1 MSHKLSLIA
10 CLGAA
15 FCLWMQPVQA
25 KKLNIIYIPL
35 DNRPVCSDYVQQT
48 MEATG
53 CNIIMP
59 PEKFIASG
67 SNNGD
72 PEAIWDWLQNKAPK
86 ADAAVISTDSLI
98 YGGLVASRTHH
109 IPQEVLTARLERLN
123 ALQHKL
129 PIKLYVFSTIMR
141 TPRASFG
148 RVEPPYYSKFGPAIF
163 AYSELLDKADSRT
176 LPLTEQL
183 TKQALERNLH
193 HADLGDWLERRQ
205 KNLDVNY
212 ELTAMANN
220 GRFHYLAIGKDDN
233 APLSATHLE
242 ARKINF
248 RTFNMDHSVFQI
260 LPGVDQLG
268 LLLLTR
274 AYNEAH
280 GITPSVYPLY
290 SGGVG
295 AATLPQYSDVRLQDS
310 VPQQIDAA
318 GAVVAATAAEA
329 DLVLAL
335 NTPPD
340 GVVRDSTA
348 GSNQFFASAENKKFV
363 QTIKNTLDNGA
374 KVSLADVSY
383 SNGADNGFMDQL
395 TKAGQLERL
404 TAYNGWNTAD
414 NTVGYAISQG
424 LLAADMS
431 KNASDDLMRQ
441 RIIDDWFY
449 QSNARCRISVLL
461 EQYSRED
468 LKYDLGAGEKPILK
482 EVTSDCNALAKKYSF
497 TRNTDF
503 SLSFPWHRLFEVN
516 VNINSKHK

>member
-1 MSHKLSLIA
+1 MSRKLSLIA

-15 FCLWMQPVQA
+15 FCLWTMPAQA

-35 DNRPVCSDYVQQT
+35 DNRPVCADYVRQT
-48 MEATG
+48 MEAAD
-53 CNIIMP
+53 CKIIMP
-59 PEKFIASG
+59 PEKYIAG
-67 SNNGD
+67 SDNNGD

-98 YGGLVASRTHH
+98 YGGLVASRTHD

-123 ALQHKL
+123 ELQHRL

-148 RVEPPYYSKFGPAIF
+148 RVEPPYYSEVGPAIF
-163 AYSELLDKADSRT
+163 AYSQLLDKSDSKT
-176 LPLTEQL
+176 LPPVEQL

-193 HADLGDWLERRQ
+193 QADLGDWLKRRQ
-205 KNLDVNY
+205 KNLEINY
-212 ELTAMANN
+212 ELADMSNN

-233 APLSATHLE
+233 APLSATHME

-280 GITPSVYPLY
+280 GIKPTVYPLY
-290 SGGVG
+290 SGGAG
-295 AATLPQYSDVRLQDS
+295 PATLPQYSDVRLQDS

-318 GAVVAATAAEA
+318 GASVAPTAAAA

-340 GVVRDSTA
+340 GIMQDSTA
-348 GSNQFFASAENKKFV
+348 DSNQFFASVANKDFV
-363 QTIKNTLDNGA
+363 RSLQSTLDSGA

-383 SNGADNGFMDQL
+383 SNGADNGFMDL
-395 TKAGQLERL
+395 LAKSGQLERL
-404 TAYNGWNTAD
+404 AAYNGWNTAD
-414 NTVGYAISQG
+414 NTVGYAIAQG
-424 LLAADMS
+424 LLSAAMS
-431 KNASDDLMRQ
+431 KADSDRLMRQ
-441 RIIDDWFY
+441 RLIDDWFY
-449 QSNARCRISVLL
+449 QSNARRRISDLL
-461 EQYSRED
+461 EKHNRED
-468 LKYDLGAGEKPILK
+468 LKYDLGPGEKPVLK
-482 EVTSDCNALAKKYSF
+482 EVTADCKLLAGKYSF
-497 TRNTDF
+497 TRTTDF
-503 SLSFPWHRLFEVN
+503 TLSFPWSRLFEIDVR
-516 VNINSKHK
+516 INDKRR

>member
-15 FCLWMQPVQA
+15 FCLWAQPAQA

-35 DNRPVCSDYVQQT
+35 DNRPVCYDYVQQT

-59 PEKFIASG
+59 PEKFIADS

-109 IPQEVLTARLERLN
+109 IPEEVLTSRLERLN
-123 ALQHKL
+123 ALQYKL

-148 RVEPPYYSKFGPAIF
+148 RVEPPYYSEVGPAIF

-193 HADLGDWLERRQ
+193 QADLGDWLERRK

-233 APLSATHLE
+233 APLSATHME

-248 RTFNMDHSVFQI
+248 RTFNMDRSSFQI

-280 GITPSVYPLY
+280 GVTPSVYPLY

-295 AATLPQYSDVRLQDS
+295 PATLPQYSDVRLQDS
-310 VPQQIDAA
+310 VPQQINAA
-318 GAVVAATAAEA
+318 GAAITADAASA

-335 NTPPD
+335 NTPPN
-340 GVVRDSTA
+340 GIMQDSTA
-348 GSNQFFASAENKKFV
+348 DSNQFFASVDNKNFV
-363 QTIKNTLDNGA
+363 RSLQKVLDDGA

-383 SNGADNGFMDQL
+383 SNGADNGFMDWL
-395 TKAGQLERL
+395 AKAGQLERL

-414 NTVGYAISQG
+414 NTVGYAIAQG
-424 LLAADMS
+424 LLATSMTEKSVDT
-431 KNASDDLMRQ
+431 LMQQ
-441 RIIDDWFY
+441 RLIDDWFY
-449 QSNARCRISVLL
+449 QSNARLKISDLL
-461 EQYSRED
+461 EKHNRED
-468 LKYDLGAGEKPILK
+468 FKYDLGPGEKPILK
-482 EVTSDCNALAKKYSF
+482 EVTADCNQLAKKYNF

-503 SLSFPWHRLFEVN
+503 TITFPWHRLFEVD
-516 VNINSKHK
+516 VKINKKK